1 MDHTYFKGLDEKA
14 RLSSQKKPLKI
25 TKSFT
30 GAVTKRLRNAV
41 STKLR
46 KEKASYYSDQL
57 CEKKDSRELWKTLN
71 ELLPNKKQHKTV
83 NAPASENFK
92 ATSFNEFF
100 TSGAEKLCGH
110 Y

>member
-1 MDHTYFKGLDEKA
+1 MDHSYYKGLDEKA
-14 RLSSQKKPLKI
+14 RLSPQKKPLKL

-57 CEKKDSRELWKTLN
+57 GEKRTR
-71 ELLPNKKQHKTV
+71 V
-83 NAPASENFK
+83 NC
-92 ATSFNEFF
+92 
-100 TSGAEKLCGH
+100 GKL
-110 Y
+110 

>member
-1 MDHTYFKGLDEKA
+1 M
-14 RLSSQKKPLKI
+14 
-25 TKSFT
+25 
-30 GAVTKRLRNAV
+30 
-41 STKLR
+41 KLR
-46 KEKASYYSDQL
+46 KEKVSYYPNQPH
-57 CEKKDSRELWKTLN
+57 EKQNSRKLWKTLTK
-71 ELLPNKKQHKTV
+71 LLANKKQHKTV